1 VSLVKTAVEGARSA
15 AEGMQ
20 LAVKQ
25 ATEVTEASLD
35 DIIDV
40 EPKA

>member
-1 VSLVKTAVEGARSA
+1 
-15 AEGMQ
+15 MQ